1 MRNHEQRLIEQ
12 IERAAREYQA
22 AAGQA
27 VMAAVARGL
36 GTMSVGAAKAQA
48 ARETVAGK
56 AKASQP
62 VSARNATEIA
72 SMTERLHAAVRAQP
86 GETMTTLARDMG
98 DTPRALKVAV
108 ARLKR
113 EGRIRSIGER
123 QFTRYFPLP

>member
-36 GTMSVGAAKAQA
+36 GTIRVGAAKAKV

-56 AKASQP
+56 TKASA
-62 VSARNATEIA
+62 SASSRYATEIA
-72 SMTERLHAAVRAQP
+72 SMTERLDAAARAQP
-86 GETMTTLARDMG
+86 GETMTILARDMG

>member
-36 GTMSVGAAKAQA
+36 GTMNVGAAKAQA
-48 ARETVAGK
+48 AREAVAGK

-123 QFTRYFPLP
+123 QFTRYFPLL